1 MSIIDEKVKGQN
13 KLQLED
19 FEIIKTLGSGAFG
32 SVYLVTRKNRKE
44 G

>member
-1 MSIIDEKVKGQN
+1 MLDEKGKGRD
-13 KLQLED
+13 KLSIEH